1 MGLRW
6 YVIHTRVARERQA
19 SEEISGLGFEAY
31 YPEYPKRRIHNHQI
45 ETILRPLFPRYI
57 FARFDSQIPGWAW
70 IKNGSKNVY
79 SILMDMDRRPIPV
92 GDDIITEIKTRSS
105 ASQDAVQAIPS
116 YESGQAIKIKAG
128 PFQGFEGLF
137 SDNPHDRAKC
147 LIEILLLGAKRKVE
161 LPISDIEAA

>member
-1 MGLRW
+1 MGRRW
-6 YVIHTRVARERQA
+6 YVIHTKAARERQA
-19 SEEISGLGFEAY
+19 SEEITALGYESY
-31 YPEYPKRRIHNHQI
+31 YPEYPKQRIHNHQAEI
-45 ETILRPLFPRYI
+45 VLKPLFPRYI
-57 FARFDSQIPGWAW
+57 FARFDSQIPGWSW

-79 SILMDMDRRPIPV
+79 SILMDMNRNPIPV
-92 GDDIITEIKTRSS
+92 GDSIITEIKTRSS
-105 ASQDAVQAIPS
+105 ASQDAVQAIPT
-116 YESGQAIKIKAG
+116 YKAGQSIKIKDG